1 LSGTEVFLTILGG
14 VALLLWGARMIRT
27 GMTRAFG
34 TELRSVVAA
43 WTSNRVFAAGA
54 GAFVAAL
61 MQSSTATALIVCSF
75 VGRGALATAPALAVM
90 LGADLGSSLAVVVFA
105 SGIAVIWPV
114 FAFLGYV
121 IHASGEKRS
130 PRIKHIGRILIG
142 FSMLLIALNMLGTAS
157 RSLGNSEI
165 VSLVLTAMASEPLL
179 AVVVGVVLTWVA
191 YSSVAVILLLATLAV
206 AGAFPLDALM
216 TIVLGVNL
224 GAALPA
230 LSATITEPVAA
241 RRVPMGNLFFRF
253 LGVVACW
260 GALPWLEPELARL
273 VAGPAEQ
280 VVAFHVAFNAA
291 LCALSLVLVGPV
303 AALTEKILPDPHAD
317 LSDDGPRHLDEHLL
331 ETPSL
336 ALSMA
341 ARETLRMGDIIEDML
356 AKTIRIFRDGDKGL
370 ISIVEGKERQVD
382 HLHEAVKLYLTR
394 LSRDELEE
402 EESRRCIEIITFT
415 TNLEHIGDIIDKN
428 LMELAAKKIRGK
440 LSFSS
445 EGLSELAAVHA
456 MLMDTVRL
464 SLSVFIS
471 QDVQQARLLLARK
484 DQFRKMEL
492 EGTERHLERLRS
504 GMIES
509 IETSSLHL
517 DILRDFKRVNSHLTS
532 VAYPI
537 LSRAGELRNS
547 RLVTDEQTAVLRG
560 QVQTDRELK
569 GSGPVKE
576 QKS

>member
-1 LSGTEVFLTILGG
+1 MSGTEVFLTILGG

-43 WTSNRVFAAGA
+43 WTSNRIFAAGA
-54 GAFVAAL
+54 GALVASL
-61 MQSSTATALIVCSF
+61 VQSSTATALIVCSF
-75 VGRGALATAPALAVM
+75 VGRGALTTAPALAVM
-90 LGADLGSSLAVVVFA
+90 LGADLGSSVAVVVVA
-105 SGIAVIWPV
+105 SGIAAVWPV

-121 IHASGEKRS
+121 VHASGEKRS

-142 FSMLLIALNMLGTAS
+142 FAMLLVALNVIGTAS

-165 VSLVLTAMASEPLL
+165 VSQVLNAMANEPFL
-179 AVVVGVVLTWVA
+179 AVVVGLVLTWMA
-191 YSSVAVILLLATLAV
+191 YSSVAVVLLVSSLAV
-206 AGAFPLDALM
+206 AGAFPVDALM

-230 LSATITEPVAA
+230 ISATIAEPISA
-241 RRVPMGNLFFRF
+241 RRVPLGNLFFRF

-260 GALPWLEPELARL
+260 IALPWLEPELVRL
-273 VAGPAEQ
+273 VPGPAEQ

-291 LCALSLVLVGPV
+291 LCVLSLVLVGPIAV
-303 AALTEKILPDPHAD
+303 LTTKVLPEPAVNLNDT
-317 LSDDGPRHLDEHLL
+317 GPRHLDEHLL

-356 AKTIRIFRDGDKGL
+356 AKTIRVFREDDKAL
-370 ISIVEGKERQVD
+370 LSDVEAQEDQVD
-382 HLHEAVKLYLTR
+382 QLYEAVKLYLMR
-394 LSRDELEE
+394 LSRDELDDD
-402 EESRRCIEIITFT
+402 ESRRCIEIITFT
-415 TNLEHIGDIIDKN
+415 TNLEHVGDIIDKN
-428 LMELAAKKIRGK
+428 LMELAAKKIKGK
-440 LSFSS
+440 LSFSDQ
-445 EGLSELAAVHA
+445 GLSELANVHA
-456 MLMDTVRL
+456 MLMETVRL

-471 QDVQQARLLLARK
+471 QDAQQARSLMARK

-492 EGTERHLERLRS
+492 EGTEWHLERLRS
-504 GMIES
+504 GMVES

-517 DILRDFKRVNSHLTS
+517 DMLRDFKRINSHLTS

-537 LSRAGELRNS
+537 LSRRGELRSS
-547 RLVTDEQTAVLRG
+547 RLVSEEQAERLRSQG
-560 QVQTDRELK
+560 LEGNSTIAE
-569 GSGPVKE
+569 P
-576 QKS
+576 KS